1 MPFLICPS
9 TPLATKHLKK
19 ENKMNKIQKYL
30 IASAATLLILSN
42 AVFIVDQREQALVV
56 QFGEVLRVIN
66 KPGVKIKIP
75 LVQDV
80 VFFDKR
86 ILDLGIAEQEVIASD
101 QKRLIIN
108 AFTKYQIT
116 DPLKF
121 YTTVRTK
128 SGAESKVSAIF
139 DSSIRQTI
147 GEVPLVELLSE
158 NRTTI
163 MSKIKETLSRE
174 TEIFGIKIVDVR
186 IMRGDLPKENSD
198 AIFTR
203 MQTEREKEA
212 KEIRAQGAEEG
223 DKIKAEADKERT
235 IILAEARKQANID
248 KGAGDGQAAKIS
260 AAAFSKDADFYDFY
274 RTMQAYN
281 ESLKPEKTTI
291 VISPDSEFFRYFNKK

>member
-1 MPFLICPS
+1 
-9 TPLATKHLKK
+9 
-19 ENKMNKIQKYL
+19 MNKIQKYL
-30 IASAATLLILSN
+30 IASAIILLILSN
-42 AVFIVDQREQALVV
+42 AIFVVDQRKQALVV
-56 QFGEVLRVIN
+56 QFGEVLRVID
-66 KPGVKIKIP
+66 KPGIKIKIP
-75 LVQDV
+75 LVQEV
-80 VFFDKR
+80 IFFDKR
-86 ILDLGIAEQEVIASD
+86 IIDLGIAEQEVIASD

-108 AFTKYQIT
+108 AFTKYKIV

-128 SGAESKVSAIF
+128 FGAESKVSAIF

-158 NRTTI
+158 NRATI
-163 MSKIKETLSRE
+163 MAKIKETLSKE
-174 TEIFGIKIVDVR
+174 TEIFGINIVDVR

-212 KEIRAQGAEEG
+212 KEIRAQGAQEG
-223 DKIKAEADKERT
+223 DKIKAEADRERT
-235 IILAEARKQANID
+235 VILAEAKKQASIS
-248 KGAGDGQAAKIS
+248 KGSGDGEAAKIS
-260 AAAFSKDADFYDFY
+260 AAAFSKDAEFYEFY

-291 VISPDSEFFRYFNKK
+291 VISPSSEFFKYFNKK